1 MSRSIVFLADQ
12 VQDVNIIRPLLA
24 LARQHTEADVMVMAT
39 SMFFGRDGTG
49 LWQME
54 LRAICGRLGIPV
66 FECASAFEA
75 VQLLQGSHGL
85 LIAAAESNA
94 KAHEAAHEIFSVAPS
109 SFLRVTLQH
118 GFECVGFLHNAAHDR
133 AHGRSAAFNADVICG
148 WFGDG
153 ILRSVGPWERAK
165 LIITG
170 PPLLL
175 PQPDSGEVDD
185 AFSLPRV
192 IEALMGESEVTG
204 EQPHRRPAPNK
215 HMRPCLICE
224 NLHSVRLGSAI
235 LKSGFLAQFTD
246 FAEEAPGL
254 GLEVWLRPHPA
265 GRYTDIKGVALP
277 EGVKKSSRPIY
288 REDLGRFRF
297 AVSAPS
303 SILFDFIV
311 AGIPAAV
318 WQDEYGEI
326 DIRNYPGLPVIRKAE
341 DWRAFA
347 EDAETK
353 REALLAE
360 QQAFLDG
367 LAIPDNVE
375 GCYVNLLKS
384 Y

>member
-1 MSRSIVFLADQ
+1 MPPPKSNAD
-12 VQDVNIIRPLLA
+12 A
-24 LARQHTEADVMVMAT
+24 H
-39 SMFFGRDGTG
+39 
-49 LWQME
+49 
-54 LRAICGRLGIPV
+54 
-66 FECASAFEA
+66 
-75 VQLLQGSHGL
+75 
-85 LIAAAESNA
+85 AAA
-94 KAHEAAHEIFSVAPS
+94 HDIFAAAPS
-109 SFLRVTLQH
+109 GFLCVTLQH

-133 AHGRSAAFNADVICG
+133 AHGRHAVFNADVICG
-148 WFGDG
+148 WFGND
-153 ILRSVGPWERAK
+153 ILRSVGPWESSK

-185 AFSLPRV
+185 TFSLPRV
-192 IEALMGESEVTG
+192 IEGLTGETRVTG
-204 EQPHRRPAPNK
+204 EQPHRRTAPSK

-246 FAEEAPGL
+246 FAEEARGL

-277 EGVKKSSRPIY
+277 EGVKKSSKPIY
-288 REDLGRFRF
+288 RENLGRFRF

-318 WQDEYGEI
+318 WQDEDGGI
-326 DIRNYPGLPVIRKAE
+326 DIRNYPGLPVIHKGE

-347 EDAETK
+347 ETAETK
-353 REALLAE
+353 RDELLAG
-360 QQAFLDG
+360 QRAFLEG
-367 LAIPDNVE
+367 LAIPDDVE
-375 GCYVNLLKS
+375 GCYVSLLKS